1 MYEMVC
7 SARRKA
13 SAACTL
19 VFYRDLLAGLGL
31 FVHFGL
37 SFTIAREHRS
47 MAQYRAPVP
56 GDLEFTAL
64 SGLMLVCSVVQLI
77 ESGAA
82 VTIAASWVWMG
93 SSSDEADTEQH
104 GPLIGQLV
112 MFFDAA
118 IRITVF
124 LITAYL
130 SLVTG
135 SLGVAISG
143 KHLCSNCDILVCYMI
158 PSYLR
163 AWPCLHLH
171 L

>member
-1 MYEMVC
+1 MIC
-7 SARRKA
+7 DARRKA

-19 VFYRDLLAGLGL
+19 VCYRDRLAGLGL

-47 MAQYRAPVP
+47 VAQYRVPVP

-64 SGLMLVCSVVQLI
+64 SSLLLVCSVVQLI

-82 VTIAASWVWMG
+82 VTVAASWVWMG

-104 GPLIGQLV
+104 GPVLGQLV
-112 MFFDAA
+112 MFCVAA
-118 IRITVF
+118 IRIAVF
-124 LITAYL
+124 LLTAYL

-143 KHLCSNCDILVCYMI
+143 KHLCSNCDTLVCYML

-163 AWPCLHLH
+163 AWPYLHLH